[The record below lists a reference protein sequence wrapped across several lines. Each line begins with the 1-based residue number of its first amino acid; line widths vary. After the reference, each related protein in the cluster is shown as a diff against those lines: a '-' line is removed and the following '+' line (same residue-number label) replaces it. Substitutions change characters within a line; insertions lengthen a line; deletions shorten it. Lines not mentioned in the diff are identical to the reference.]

1 MTHTHEHGP
10 VAEDLLQ
17 RIGRREVT
25 VGVLGLGYVGLPLA
39 LAFAAEGV
47 TALGYDIDPGKIDAL
62 IGGQSYVETIA
73 SSRVTEAVQA
83 KTFVPIKDISLLS
96 RADALLICVP
106 TPLSGH
112 REPDLSYVDSTA
124 ASLVPHLR
132 KGQAIVLVSTTYP
145 GTTDEVVRPH
155 LAATNLV
162 AGEDVFLIYAPERED
177 PGNQDFD
184 TMSTPKVV
192 GGENA
197 DALAIG
203 CALFGLVIQKVVP
216 VSSLATAEAVKLTEN
231 IFRAVNIALV
241 NELKVLYD
249 RMGIDTWEVI
259 DAAKTKPFGYM
270 PFYPGP
276 GLGGHCIPIDPFYLT
291 WKAREYGIATR
302 FIELAGQI
310 NDAMPE
316 YVVQKLA
323 EALDARL
330 GIGLRGA
337 KILLVGVAYKKNVND
352 TRESPSF
359 RIMELLQRRGAAVD
373 YFDPHVPEIPKIRR
387 YPNIEGMRSVNLS
400 DSADAAYD
408 GTVIC
413 TDHDHLDYPLLAARS
428 KVVIDTRNATRYLED
443 LREKVVKA

>member
-1 MTHTHEHGP
+1 MRPATALRGARHRTPHRAGFHHSRAQERAQQRQQATVTDAFLAAIRRCRYIKVHSARRIRRPEGGGRDIQLARKWGSMTHTHARGP
-10 VAEDLLQ
+10 VAKGLLQ
-17 RIGRREVT
+17 RIERREVT

-62 IGGQSYVETIA
+62 IGGQSYVKTIA

-83 KTFVPIKDISLLS
+83 NTFVPIKDISLLS

-106 TPLSGH
+106 TPLSEH

-259 DAAKTKPFGYM
+259 DAAKTKPFGYHAVLS
-270 PFYPGP
+270 GP
-276 GLGGHCIPIDPFYLT
+276 
-291 WKAREYGIATR
+291 RSR
-302 FIELAGQI
+302 R
-310 NDAMPE
+310 
-316 YVVQKLA
+316 
-323 EALDARL
+323 ALH
-330 GIGLRGA
+330 
-337 KILLVGVAYKKNVND
+337 
-352 TRESPSF
+352 S
-359 RIMELLQRRGAAVD
+359 
-373 YFDPHVPEIPKIRR
+373 H
-387 YPNIEGMRSVNLS
+387 RSVLPDLEGPRIRHRHPFHRAGRAKSTTPCRNMWCRNWRRRWMRAWA
-400 DSADAAYD
+400 SA
-408 GTVIC
+408 
-413 TDHDHLDYPLLAARS
+413 
-428 KVVIDTRNATRYLED
+428 
-443 LREKVVKA
+443 